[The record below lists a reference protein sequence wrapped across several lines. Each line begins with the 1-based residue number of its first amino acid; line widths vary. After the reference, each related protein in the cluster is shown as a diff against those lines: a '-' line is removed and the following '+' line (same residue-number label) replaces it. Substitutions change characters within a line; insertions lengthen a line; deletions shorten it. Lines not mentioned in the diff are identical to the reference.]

1 MNTQTRRKQPYW
13 ADDGDYVTLVDFALQ
28 MVPLLDSEFR
38 PLAVWSEKTT
48 EAAPRGG
55 DVTCFVYGD
64 AERGV
69 KVQHT
74 RHHDTKAHDDAGD
87 EVLIACFGLPE
98 RTSLELRAVR
108 SSHHR
113 RFVEIQVAG
122 PDNAVNYILE
132 RFDSHFERERS
143 PGGIDISGF
152 IETTRAAARVRA
164 WRVVE
169 TNALEVLKHDEQN
182 SEALMYL
189 GLVKAAQGF
198 EPEGENL
205 LLASLTFNPRNH
217 NAYYNL
223 GFLALQQGRC
233 MFASD
238 AFRHGLTIDPANHSL
253 LFQLGRALERL
264 GMTKEALESYQQ
276 ALLHSPKPN
285 QGWDITGMN
294 FAEDS
299 RRAIE
304 RLESSSGSKTPDSE
318 ERSCTD

>member
-1 MNTQTRRKQPYW
+1 MSTQTQRIQPYW
-13 ADDGDYVTLVDFALQ
+13 ADDGDYVTLVDFVLQ

-38 PLAVWSEKTT
+38 PPDIWSERTT
-48 EAAPRGG
+48 ESVPCER
-55 DVTCFVYGD
+55 DVTCFIYGD

-74 RHHDTKAHDDAGD
+74 IHHDAKAHGDAED
-87 EVLIACFGLPE
+87 EVLIACFGLSE

-108 SSHHR
+108 PYHDQ
-113 RFVEIQVAG
+113 RFIEIQVAG
-122 PDNAVNYILE
+122 PDNAVNHILE
-132 RFDSHFERERS
+132 RFNSHFQRESS
-143 PGGIDISGF
+143 PNGTSIPRL
-152 IETTRAAARVRA
+152 IETARVAARLHA

-285 QGWDITGMN
+285 QGWETTGMN

-318 ERSCTD
+318 KRSCTD